1 MEINS
6 IMKNI
11 QPVYIYIFGSML
23 ILIGGSFK
31 DTPAIHYTL
40 SALGFVFVILGIVKY
55 FRDK

>member
-1 MEINS
+1 
-6 IMKNI
+6 MKNI